1 MAADHSEARVAGYLS
16 SVGVTRRSS
25 RHYIGQHTSTFALQ
39 NDVAIFRRCSY
50 ATITDSTGT
59 MWVFIAPGGGSQGQA
74 AAGAARLVLGEP
86 PTQSPS
92 PGTPRSASSPA
103 TLPNTATPPPAKR
116 VHQKWFAAWPLGVS
130 AETGL
135 PQGHY
140 GRPVPRPDHPA
151 ESLPG
156 WVWNR
161 FDALWE
167 NGFCGAEPLLC
178 TNQQG

>member
-25 RHYIGQHTSTFALQ
+25 RHYIGQHTSSFALQ

-103 TLPNTATPPPAKR
+103 TLPNTATPPPQSVYIKSGL
-116 VHQKWFAAWPLGVS
+116 PLGQWLS
-130 AETGL
+130 AQRRAYRRGTMAAQYPDRITRLRACLDGCGIGL
-135 PQGHY
+135 MRC
-140 GRPVPRPDHPA
+140 GRT
-151 ESLPG
+151 
-156 WVWNR
+156 
-161 FDALWE
+161 ALRS
-167 NGFCGAEPLLC
+167 
-178 TNQQG
+178 